1 MADESTWRL
10 CNICKTPIAYQAKY
24 YVCSVSTCNRKRT
37 GMTFCSM
44 PCFDAHL
51 PMMRHRDAWAEEE
64 RAPTREQA
72 LAAEREDAAEQADE
86 AAAAAGAAQ
95 AVRRMAQAPVDTS
108 DPDVLIVVSKLKK
121 FIKTTSGMNT
131 SDNVFPVLS
140 KHLRELSVAAL
151 RQAATDG
158 RKTVLDRDFI
168 AVLRPGKPS

>member
-1 MADESTWRL
+1 
-10 CNICKTPIAYQAKY
+10 
-24 YVCSVSTCNRKRT
+24 
-37 GMTFCSM
+37 MTFCGMS
-44 PCFDAHL
+44 CFDAHL

-72 LAAEREDAAEQADE
+72 LAAERAEREDEADE
-86 AAAAAGAAQ
+86 RAAADPDGSAAQ
-95 AVRRMAQAPVDTS
+95 PGRRMAQAPVDTS

-121 FIKTTSGMNT
+121 FIKSTSGMNT

-158 RKTVLDRDFI
+158 RKTVLDRDFL